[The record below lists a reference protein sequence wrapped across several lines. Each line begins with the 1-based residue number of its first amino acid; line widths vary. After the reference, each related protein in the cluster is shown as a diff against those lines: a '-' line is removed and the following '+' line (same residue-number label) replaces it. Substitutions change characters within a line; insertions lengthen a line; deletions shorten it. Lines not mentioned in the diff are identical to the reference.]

1 MGFLQE
7 QQSIYHFV
15 RLKGRF
21 DPEAME
27 LHKPQQ
33 AEWSLNQGSNAKVL
47 MDPLSI
53 VGAVGSILGIIDL
66 ATRSIKTLTD
76 LQGRYTSIG
85 LRARILIGQLSTLKA
100 ALGQIK
106 EVLDLLD
113 PGSRIEDSQI
123 SVDITTSLSCC
134 EAIMSLL
141 DQRLSRMQEDHLT
154 MRDKTSILWH
164 EKETTDFQSLLNNQV
179 NALNLLLTALQC
191 KSIIEQSL
199 FLQRSE
205 TRVVFNRI
213 KDDTSS
219 LLWLRDSDSEMTK
232 KSIVAED
239 LSLIETRFAFDSDLF
254 SSRVYCSAARST
266 MVHALKGTTVKPS
279 YTEAS
284 VVPDDNATERAFSIM
299 SDEEASIIWRPTE
312 YNPNQR
318 HPTHSINTGRAWSL
332 REGLS
337 RPRTA
342 PSLVSS
348 MLLSRQRS
356 RATSLVSV
364 RQAKKSSQ
372 WLSSIALWNLWG
384 GEASPYPSSADSIV
398 ETARVEPVS
407 QRVLLL
413 GSSKSGKS
421 TALNV
426 LNLLV
431 GCPSDMSQLFQSRLT
446 ILESLSNQLRQL
458 LEVGERLCT
467 GDSVDEEYAVM
478 RSTSDSVTRLLETLH
493 EMSISQRQGRM
504 VEIRRDM
511 RDIWGYIQKCG
522 LMDEVGLEAM
532 DDGAE

>member
-1 MGFLQE
+1 
-7 QQSIYHFV
+7 
-15 RLKGRF
+15 
-21 DPEAME
+21 
-27 LHKPQQ
+27 
-33 AEWSLNQGSNAKVL
+33 
-47 MDPLSI
+47 
-53 VGAVGSILGIIDL
+53 
-66 ATRSIKTLTD
+66 
-76 LQGRYTSIG
+76 
-85 LRARILIGQLSTLKA
+85 
-100 ALGQIK
+100 
-106 EVLDLLD
+106 
-113 PGSRIEDSQI
+113 
-123 SVDITTSLSCC
+123 
-134 EAIMSLL
+134 
-141 DQRLSRMQEDHLT
+141 
-154 MRDKTSILWH
+154 
-164 EKETTDFQSLLNNQV
+164 
-179 NALNLLLTALQC
+179 
-191 KSIIEQSL
+191 
-199 FLQRSE
+199 
-205 TRVVFNRI
+205 
-213 KDDTSS
+213 
-219 LLWLRDSDSEMTK
+219 MTK

-384 GEASPYPSSADSIV
+384 GEASPYPSTADSIV
-398 ETARVEPVS
+398 ETAPVEPVS